1 MSSQRI
7 GVYVCHCGGNIGDY
21 VDVEKVVAAV
31 RDEPGVVVARSAMF
45 TCSDATQQ
53 EILQD
58 IREQGLDGLVVA
70 SCSPKLHQF
79 TFRDVAR
86 RGDVNPYQYTQ
97 VNIREQCSWAHTD
110 DRAGATDKAVR
121 LVRAGIARTRASLPL
136 EPIVVETVP
145 RVLVVGAGV
154 AGLRAAIGLADV
166 GLEVVVVE
174 RETEPGGRVAGLGDM
189 YPHGRSGRG
198 MVDRLLAEVDRRPR
212 IRLLTDA
219 ELVEKKGSFGNFTV
233 SVRTG
238 GGGPRSGREPGQEP
252 VVLEQRVGAVI
263 VATGADTYQPR
274 EGEYGW
280 GLDRVVTLPDFE
292 RMSGDAA
299 GNPLTHQGRP
309 VRSIVYVYCVGSRQ
323 GSEDGSE
330 AEGGGEGNAAGSGSG
345 GRNRYCSRYCC
356 NAAGHAALQVAAVD
370 PQVRQ
375 YHLFRD
381 VRTYGRFES
390 LYADARRGGSV
401 YVRFDGAEP
410 PVVDAQPGGDG
421 VRVRVKDLLTAGEE
435 LEIPADLVVLV
446 TGMVPRSN
454 EELGRT
460 LRIPVGQDGFYNE
473 IHPKL
478 RPTET
483 VVDGVLI
490 CGSCQGPKNSG
501 ESVASALAASAQ
513 SAAILKKG
521 FAELDPLIAT
531 VDAARCDGCGSCYV
545 ACPFDALE
553 PVLVGAQG
561 ADTGMEI
568 AAVKRG
574 VCKGC
579 GACVPACPSRAIDL
593 LGYTDEQ
600 IRATI
605 DALLEEV
612 A

>member
-31 RDEPGVVVARSAMF
+31 KDEPGVAVARAAMF

-58 IREQGLDGLVVA
+58 MREQGLDGLVVA

-86 RGDVNPYQYTQ
+86 RGGLNPYQYTQ

-121 LVRAGIARTRASLPL
+121 LVRGGIARTRASQPL
-136 EPIVVETVP
+136 QSIVVETVP
-145 RVLVVGAGV
+145 RVLVVGAGI
-154 AGLRAAIGLADV
+154 AGLRAAVGLADV
-166 GLEVVVVE
+166 GLEVLVVE
-174 RETEPGGRVAGLGDM
+174 KEAAAGGRVAGLGEM
-189 YPHGRSGRG
+189 YPHGRAGSKL
-198 MVDRLLAEVDRRPR
+198 VQNLLAEIDRRPR
-212 IRLLTDA
+212 ITLLTGA
-219 ELVEKKGSFGNFTV
+219 EVVEKRGSFGDFRVTI
-233 SVRTG
+233 RTAVPEAAG
-238 GGGPRSGREPGQEP
+238 AGAATAAVTGAGAGTGANPSA
-252 VVLEQRVGAVI
+252 VLEADVGAVI
-263 VATGADTYQPR
+263 VATGAETYQPGD
-274 EGEYGW
+274 GEYGW
-280 GLDRVVTLPDFE
+280 GLQGVVTLPEFE
-292 RMSGDAA
+292 RMCSGAA
-299 GNPLTHQGRP
+299 GGPLTHLGKP
-309 VRSIVYVYCVGSRQ
+309 VRSIVYIYCVGSRQ
-323 GSEDGSE
+323 ER
-330 AEGGGEGNAAGSGSG
+330 GGNS
-345 GRNRYCSRYCC
+345 YCSRYCC
-356 NAAGHAALQVAAVD
+356 NAAAHAALQVAAMD
-370 PQVRQ
+370 PDVRQ
-375 YHLFRD
+375 YHLYRD
-381 VRTYGRFES
+381 VRTYGKFETLFTDS
-390 LYADARRGGSV
+390 RKSGSV
-401 YVRFDGAEP
+401 YVRFDEAER
-410 PVVDAQPGGDG
+410 PVVVPPHGGHGAAGADRTI
-421 VRVRVKDLLTAGEE
+421 VVKVKDLLTAGEE

-454 EELGRT
+454 DALART
-460 LRIPVGQDGFYNE
+460 LRMPVGQDGFYNE

-490 CGSCQGPKNSG
+490 CGSCQGPKNSA

-531 VDAARCDGCGSCYV
+531 VDAARCDGCAACYV
-545 ACPFDALE
+545 SCPFDALE
-553 PVLVGAQG
+553 PVAAGDRG
-561 ADTGMEI
+561 HEI

-579 GACVPACPSRAIDL
+579 GACVPVCPLGAIDL

-600 IRATI
+600 VRAAV
-605 DALLEEV
+605 DALLVGV